1 MIPTSAADQPRIS
14 TNTSHLPMRIQ
25 NPHTPTNPPRAF
37 RLWRNVILSRSGAQA
52 KNLTTLSVGW
62 SGDASG
68 FALCMTWRENAASSM
83 IIERPPTNPPRAFR
97 LWRNVI
103 LSRSGAQAKNLTTL
117 SVGWSGDASGFALSM
132 TWRENAAS
140 SMIIE
145 RPPTN
150 PPRAFDCPEPAH
162 TPRLPHRQVQNSIY
176 LAPLLPR
183 KRKSSMP
190 KCECSR
196 M

>member
-68 FALCMTWRENAASSM
+68 FALSMTWRENAASSM

-97 LWRNVI
+97 LW
-103 LSRSGAQAKNLTTL
+103 KNLTTL

-190 KCECSR
+190 KCEFSR